1 MFKLFKNTE
10 EKESTYD
17 FCSYEMAT
25 LKKIYDTFIYV
36 YYKKL
41 SKIAELNDS
50 FFTLK
55 DYNPPSFTNLES
67 VYNECNQLRNM
78 IGDGNITIEKTSTKY
93 EFDLEDNTFR
103 IPEENLDGIEFDEL
117 SNGDLIVTFKDSEE
131 KNNKETT
138 YIHKE
143 RIECGDWTKIITK
156 KKKVYGIETYLDRQQ
171 LSDFLS
177 QIIAL
182 NMFKLSS
189 KNIEN
194 VEKY

>member
-25 LKKIYDTFIYV
+25 LKKIYDTFICV

-55 DYNPPSFTNLES
+55 DYNPPSFTNLEL
-67 VYNECNQLRNM
+67 VYNECNKLRNM
-78 IGDGNITIEKTSTKY
+78 IGDGDITIEKTSTKY
-93 EFDLEDNTFR
+93 EFDLENDTLR
-103 IPEENLDGIEFDEL
+103 IPEENLDGVEFDEL
-117 SNGDLIVTFKDSEE
+117 SNGDLIVTFKDSNE

-156 KKKVYGIETYLDRQQ
+156 KKKVYGIETYLNRQE
-171 LSDFLS
+171 LNDFIG

-182 NMFKLSS
+182 NLFKLTS